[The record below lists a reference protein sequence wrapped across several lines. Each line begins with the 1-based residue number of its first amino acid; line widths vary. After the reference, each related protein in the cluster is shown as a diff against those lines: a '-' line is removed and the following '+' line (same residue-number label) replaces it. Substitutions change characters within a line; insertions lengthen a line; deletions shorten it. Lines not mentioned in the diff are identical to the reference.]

1 MRSIGIVIKYCVLL
15 GDYFCVIVSGLKI
28 YLVLYYFDENEVK
41 FKKKFR
47 IILLC
52 INDMIKIEECLNDNS
67 NKYLF

>member
-1 MRSIGIVIKYCVLL
+1 MCIIRGL
-15 GDYFCVIVSGLKI
+15 FCVIVGGLKI